1 MKKRAI
7 FIFIIIIIILF
18 GVFFYIGLKVDKE
31 NNHNLLGSINN
42 LQIEEEEKVE
52 SENLIET
59 TTFEEKTTPNTIL
72 TLQKYY
78 TECGHTIETNN
89 TLPEEQVNLTEDEI
103 REKYADWNL
112 ELFSVEEIILLKEVD
127 SFCGEHYLV
136 TEKDGL
142 IAISTV
148 DQDGTVTF
156 KEKTNISVEYLPET
170 DRITLKN
177 GLMVYGTEELNKL
190 LEDFE

>member
-42 LQIEEEEKVE
+42 LQIEEEKVE
-52 SENLIET
+52 SENVVET

-78 TECGHTIETNN
+78 TECGHTIETSNA
-89 TLPEEQVNLTEDEI
+89 LSEEEVNLTEDEI

-112 ELFSVEEIILLKEVD
+112 ELFSSEEIILLKEVD

-136 TEKDGL
+136 TEKDGF

-156 KEKTNISVEYLPET
+156 KEKTNIPVEYLPET

-177 GLMVYGTEELNKL
+177 GIMVYGTEELNKL
-190 LEDFE
+190 LEDYE

>member
-1 MKKRAI
+1 MRKRAI
-7 FIFIIIIIILF
+7 FIFIIILIILF
-18 GVFFYIGLKVDKE
+18 GVFFYIGLKVDKLD
-31 NNHNLLGSINN
+31 NKNLLGSINN
-42 LQIEEEEKVE
+42 VQIEEEKIE

-78 TECGHTIETNN
+78 IECGHTIETSNS
-89 TLPEEQVNLTEDEI
+89 LPEEEVNLTEDEI

-112 ELFSVEEIILLKEVD
+112 ELFSSEEIILLKEVD

-136 TEKDGL
+136 TEKDGF

-156 KEKTNISVEYLPET
+156 KEKTNIPVEYLPET

-190 LEDFE
+190 LEDYE

>member
-1 MKKRAI
+1 MQTEK
-7 FIFIIIIIILF
+7 
-18 GVFFYIGLKVDKE
+18 IG
-31 NNHNLLGSINN
+31 
-42 LQIEEEEKVE
+42 

-78 TECGHTIETNN
+78 AECGHTIETNN
-89 TLPEEQVNLTEDEI
+89 VIPYEQVNLTEDEI
-103 REKYADWNL
+103 KEKYSDWNL
-112 ELFSVEEIILLKEVD
+112 ESFSAEEIILSKEVD

-136 TEKDGL
+136 TEKDGFV
-142 IAISTV
+142 AISTV
-148 DQDGTVTF
+148 DQDGIVTF

-190 LEDFE
+190 LEDYE

>member
-42 LQIEEEEKVE
+42 LQIEEEKVE
-52 SENLIET
+52 SENVVET

-78 TECGHTIETNN
+78 TECGHTIETSNA
-89 TLPEEQVNLTEDEI
+89 LPEEEVNLTEDEI

-112 ELFSVEEIILLKEVD
+112 EFFSMEEIILLKEVD

-136 TEKDGL
+136 TEKDGF

-190 LEDFE
+190 IEDFE

>member
-1 MKKRAI
+1 MRKRAI
-7 FIFIIIIIILF
+7 FIFIIILIILF
-18 GVFFYIGLKVDKE
+18 GVFFYIGLKVDKLD
-31 NNHNLLGSINN
+31 NQNLLGSINN
-42 LQIEEEEKVE
+42 LQIEEEKVE
-52 SENLIET
+52 SKNLIET

-78 TECGHTIETNN
+78 IECGHTIETSNS
-89 TLPEEQVNLTEDEI
+89 LPEEEVNLTEDEI

-112 ELFSVEEIILLKEVD
+112 ELFSSEEIILLKEVD

-136 TEKDGL
+136 TEKDGF

-156 KEKTNISVEYLPET
+156 KEKTNIPVEYLPET

-190 LEDFE
+190 LEDYE

>member
-42 LQIEEEEKVE
+42 LQIEEEKVE
-52 SENLIET
+52 SENVVET

-78 TECGHTIETNN
+78 TECGHTIETSNA
-89 TLPEEQVNLTEDEI
+89 LSEEEVNLTEDEI

-112 ELFSVEEIILLKEVD
+112 ELFSSEEIILLKEVD

-136 TEKDGL
+136 TEKDGF

-190 LEDFE
+190 IEDFE

>member
-1 MKKRAI
+1 MRKRAI
-7 FIFIIIIIILF
+7 FIFIIILIILF
-18 GVFFYIGLKVDKE
+18 GVFFYIGLKVDKLD
-31 NNHNLLGSINN
+31 NQNLLGSINN
-42 LQIEEEEKVE
+42 LQIKEEKVE

-78 TECGHTIETNN
+78 IECGHTIETSNS
-89 TLPEEQVNLTEDEI
+89 LPEEEVNLTEDEI

-112 ELFSVEEIILLKEVD
+112 ELFSMEEIILLKEVD

-136 TEKDGL
+136 TEKDGF

-190 LEDFE
+190 LEDYE